1 MIFAV
6 GFAFSCSLESP
17 SFAGPSI
24 SGFRPGQ
31 EPLVVYQV
39 LHLFFFFFFCRLL
52 NDDLKLCPPSSQLIC
67 HYHLPTVL
75 SFFSKMLSPR
85 EDPEREKLLDFWLWP
100 PPESFS
106 QLFALEGKQEEEER
120 RKSHLWKD
128 KRNWVGGWGWSVRE
142 RLGSWFPCCYSSKHF
157 WRSIQYSTTWFEQ
170 LLLARYWIVN
180 NDNSGIAFF
189 SQKFI
194 SPSGPRNKN
203 E

>member
-6 GFAFSCSLESP
+6 GFAFGCSLESP

-85 EDPEREKLLDFWLWP
+85 EDPEREKLLDFDFGPLLNRFRSYLHWKENKKKRKG
-100 PPESFS
+100 ESPTFEKIKETE
-106 QLFALEGKQEEEER
+106 L
-120 RKSHLWKD
+120 
-128 KRNWVGGWGWSVRE
+128 VGGDG
-142 RLGSWFPCCYSSKHF
+142 
-157 WRSIQYSTTWFEQ
+157 
-170 LLLARYWIVN
+170 
-180 NDNSGIAFF
+180 AF
-189 SQKFI
+189 
-194 SPSGPRNKN
+194 GRG
-203 E
+203 